1 MAYMSDEKYE
11 YNQDIKDKKHTA
23 MSAHNR
29 RGHCGKGGRVMMP
42 SDHYTKKHLESLN
55 GEVKTYQLGNPMSL
69 KDFIELPDDLKIMYI
84 KKLRKM
90 FDVPDEELAD
100 AFGVEHDKFSKC
112 ISNLGIGS
120 RKSCDFDKNWYE
132 TEKHDKFK
140 SWWIIAKEV
149 K

>member
-11 YNQDIKDKKHTA
+11 YIQDTKDKKHTA
-23 MSAHNR
+23 RSAHNR
-29 RGHCGKGGRVMMP
+29 RGHCGKCGRVMMP

-69 KDFIELPDDLKIMYI
+69 EDFIELPDDLKIMYI

-90 FDVPDEELAD
+90 FNVPDEELAD
-100 AFGVEHDKFSKC
+100 AFGIERDKFSKC

-120 RKSCDFDKNWYE
+120 RKYCDFDKNWYE